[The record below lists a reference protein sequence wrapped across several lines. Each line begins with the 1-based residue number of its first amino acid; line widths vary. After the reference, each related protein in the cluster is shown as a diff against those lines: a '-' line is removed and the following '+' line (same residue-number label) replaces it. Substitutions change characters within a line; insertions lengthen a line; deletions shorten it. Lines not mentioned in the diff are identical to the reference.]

1 MGHRIR
7 AFVGDAASFSA
18 FRAIAPASRLYSL
31 SPSTHLLV
39 LLLQDDLHDA
49 LHRANGTGDWLEGA
63 GPLLSSSDFQ
73 FAARASERAPLAY
86 IETDYFGGEGMQ
98 HAVLWQHGSLAIGPL
113 TLNVQTGTQRATSLW
128 PINVVLRALGIAAT
142 MHEDE
147 FTRLGLGAFRDAES
161 IQERAASRAI
171 SS

>member
-7 AFVGDAASFSA
+7 AFVGHAIAFAA
-18 FRAIAPASRLYSL
+18 FRPIKTDVRLYSL
-31 SPSTHLLV
+31 SGATNLLV
-39 LLLQDDLHDA
+39 LALDDELHDA

-63 GPLLSSSDFQ
+63 GPLLSSSDCQ

-86 IETDYFGGEGMQ
+86 IETDYLGGEGMQ
-98 HAVLWQHGSLAIGPL
+98 HAVLWQNGLLAIGPL
-113 TLNVQTGTQRATSLW
+113 TLNVQTGAQRATSLW

-147 FTRLGLGAFRDAES
+147 FTRLGLGAFRDTEAIRS
-161 IQERAASRAI
+161 SAPSRTI
-171 SS
+171 PI